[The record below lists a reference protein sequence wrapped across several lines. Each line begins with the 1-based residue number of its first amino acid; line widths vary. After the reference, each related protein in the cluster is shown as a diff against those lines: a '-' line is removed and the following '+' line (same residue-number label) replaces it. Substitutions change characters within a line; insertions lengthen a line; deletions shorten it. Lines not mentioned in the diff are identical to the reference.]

1 MRQQDRCPDHVPPP
15 GRLFGLRRLGR
26 AERLD
31 EVQRPAF
38 RERIGLGRQIGEDRI
53 DCGVDLLV
61 DGFGGS
67 EEFRDDPV
75 GSRANLPVRSAEPV
89 SGAPNLRE
97 LTVRPSSDQK
107 TTKKFS

>member
-75 GSRANLPVRSAEPV
+75 GSRANRNYPRGVREGGVMPAGGRC
-89 SGAPNLRE
+89 GALAAHLAGSRF
-97 LTVRPSSDQK
+97 R
-107 TTKKFS
+107 